1 MRTSWRIFK
10 IFGIDIR
17 IDSSW
22 IFIFGLITWALAAH
36 YFPSQYARWPLWQYW
51 LVGLITSL
59 LLFSSVLAHELTH
72 SLVAR
77 SRGEEVRSITLF
89 LFGGVAEISEEP
101 GTPAKEFAIALVGP
115 ISSLII
121 AALFFG
127 LWYGMRGIN
136 EPIAASARYLSF
148 INLILAL
155 FNMVP
160 GFPLDGGRV
169 LRAIAWKATGNLKR
183 ATRIASVT
191 GQAIAFL
198 LIFFGIWQI
207 LRGFFF
213 NGLWIALIGWF
224 IHSAAVRGYRQVLMK
239 ETLKDVR
246 AKDLMDTAFET
257 IDGSISIQELME
269 DHILKK
275 KERSFLVTEGG
286 KLTGIVCLEDVK
298 TVTPEKR
305 MVTAVREIMTPKEK
319 LESVAPDADGNQ
331 VLAKLASGR
340 IHQVPVV
347 QGSEIKGLVCRTDIL
362 DFIHLRSELGM

>member
-1 MRTSWRIFK
+1 MRTSWRIFSL
-10 IFGIDIR
+10 FGIEIR

-22 IFIFGLITWALAAH
+22 LLIFGLITWALGGH
-36 YFPSQYARWPLWQYW
+36 YFPSQYPHWPLWQYW

-59 LLFSSVLAHELTH
+59 LLFSSVLAHEMTH

-101 GTPAKEFAIALVGP
+101 ETPAKEFVIALVGP
-115 ISSLII
+115 ISSIII

-127 LWYGMRGIN
+127 LWYGIRGIN
-136 EPIAASARYLSF
+136 EPIAAIARYLSI
-148 INLILAL
+148 INAILAL

-198 LIFFGIWQI
+198 LIFFGFWQI
-207 LRGFFF
+207 LRGLFF

-224 IHSAAVRGYRQVLMK
+224 IHSAAVRGYRQVLMR

-246 AKDLMDTAFET
+246 AQDLMDAAFEA
-257 IDGSISIQELME
+257 IDASISVQELME
-269 DHILKK
+269 NHILKK

-286 KLTGIVCLEDVK
+286 KLAGIVCLEDVK
-298 TVTPEKR
+298 AVSPQKR
-305 MVTAVREIMTPKEK
+305 IDTKVREIMTPREK
-319 LESVAPDADGNQ
+319 LEAVAPEADGNQ
-331 VLAKLASGR
+331 VLAKLTNSR
-340 IHQVPVV
+340 INQVPVV
-347 QGSEIKGLVCRTDIL
+347 QGGEIKGLVCRTDIL
-362 DFIHLRSELGM
+362 DFIHLRYDL

>member
-1 MRTSWRIFK
+1 MRTSWRIFT
-10 IFGIDIR
+10 IFGIEIK

-22 IFIFGLITWALAAH
+22 IFIFGVITWALAGH
-36 YFPSQYARWPLWQYW
+36 YFPSQYPQWPLWQYW

-121 AALFFG
+121 SALFFG
-127 LWYGMRGIN
+127 LWYGMQGIN
-136 EPIAASARYLSF
+136 EPIAAIARYLTI

-191 GQAIAFL
+191 GQVIAFL
-198 LIFFGIWQI
+198 LIFVGIWQI

-224 IHSAAVRGYRQVLMK
+224 IHSAAVRGYRQVLIQ

-257 IDGSISIQELME
+257 IDGSISVQTLME

-275 KERSFLVTEGG
+275 KERSFLVTEADT
-286 KLTGIVCLEDVK
+286 LAGIVCLEDVK
-298 TVTPEKR
+298 AVPAEKR
-305 MVTAVREIMTPKEK
+305 AETAVREIMTPRGK
-319 LESVAPDADGNQ
+319 LEAVSPDADGNQ
-331 VLAKLASGR
+331 VLARLASGK
-340 IHQVPVV
+340 INQVPVV
-347 QGSEIKGLVCRTDIL
+347 QGNEIKGLVCRTDIL
-362 DFIHLRSELGM
+362 DFIHLRSELGI